1 MSTIWSFTTI
11 SNSPTNNKYI
21 MKQTRTK
28 YGDNATVINALHAIG
43 AWPVASTVQIY
54 ETARAHGFG
63 YVGAAEV
70 FMTNKVG
77 RGKWDV
83 TGVDAGGAVTAPTS
97 SGTKRAKKAGKPVLS
112 SVTPVL
118 KKTKGK
124 KAKEQA
130 WPEGTKILQDEG
142 EPDTIVIDTVHE
154 TMKTSEA

>member
-1 MSTIWSFTTI
+1 
-11 SNSPTNNKYI
+11 

-28 YGDNATVINALHAIG
+28 YGDNASVINSLQAQG

-83 TGVDAGGAVTAPTS
+83 SGISADAASATS
-97 SGTKRAKKAGKPVLS
+97 NSGTKRAKKAGKPVLS
-112 SVTPVL
+112 SATPVL
-118 KKTKGK
+118 KKKGK
-124 KAKEQA
+124 VKETEQA
-130 WPEGTKILQDEG
+130 WPEGTKIISDEG
-142 EPDTIVIDTVHE
+142 EPDTIVVDTV
-154 TMKTSEA
+154 SEAFETTEA

>member
-1 MSTIWSFTTI
+1 MQKTKD
-11 SNSPTNNKYI
+11 NNLQQTNNKYI

-28 YGDNATVINALHAIG
+28 YGDNATVINALQALG

-54 ETARAHGFG
+54 ETAREHGFG

-83 TGVDAGGAVTAPTS
+83 SSVDADVATS

-124 KAKEQA
+124 KATEQA
-130 WPEGTKILQDEG
+130 WPEGTKILKEEG
-142 EPDTIVIDTVHE
+142 EPDTIVIDTVRE
-154 TMKTSEA
+154 SLKTPEA

>member
-1 MSTIWSFTTI
+1 
-11 SNSPTNNKYI
+11 

-28 YGDNATVINALHAIG
+28 YGDNATVINALQAQG

-83 TGVDAGGAVTAPTS
+83 SGVSTDAASATPA

-112 SVTPVL
+112 SATPVL
-118 KKTKGK
+118 KKKGK
-124 KAKEQA
+124 VKETEQA
-130 WPEGTKILQDEG
+130 WPEGTKIISDEG
-142 EPDTIVIDTVHE
+142 EPDTIVVDTVR
-154 TMKTSEA
+154 EAFESTEA

>member
-1 MSTIWSFTTI
+1 
-11 SNSPTNNKYI
+11 

-28 YGDNATVINALHAIG
+28 YGDNATVINALQAQG

-83 TGVDAGGAVTAPTS
+83 SSVDAGSTAS

-124 KAKEQA
+124 KATEQA
-130 WPEGTKILQDEG
+130 WPEGTKILKEEG
-142 EPDTIVIDTVHE
+142 EPDTIVIDTVRE
-154 TMKTSEA
+154 SLKTQEA

>member
-1 MSTIWSFTTI
+1 
-11 SNSPTNNKYI
+11 

-28 YGDNATVINALHAIG
+28 YGDNATVINALQAQG
-43 AWPVASTVQIY
+43 AWPVATTVQIY

-83 TGVDAGGAVTAPTS
+83 SGVNVNDASPAS
-97 SGTKRAKKAGKPVLS
+97 NSGTKRAKKAGKPVLS

-118 KKTKGK
+118 KKKGK
-124 KAKEQA
+124 AKESEQA

-142 EPDTIVIDTVHE
+142 EPDTIVVDSVRKPIEDVSPAE
-154 TMKTSEA
+154 

>member
-1 MSTIWSFTTI
+1 
-11 SNSPTNNKYI
+11 

-28 YGDNATVINALHAIG
+28 YGDNATVINALQAQG

-83 TGVDAGGAVTAPTS
+83 SGVSTDAASATPASVLCDLLYYFGAFRRRDCRCLP
-97 SGTKRAKKAGKPVLS
+97 
-112 SVTPVL
+112 
-118 KKTKGK
+118 
-124 KAKEQA
+124 
-130 WPEGTKILQDEG
+130 
-142 EPDTIVIDTVHE
+142 
-154 TMKTSEA
+154 